1 MSKIKQNYFTTGEF
15 AKLVGVTKH
24 TLFHYD
30 KIGIFSPEIKEKND
44 YRYYSF
50 FQVEAFYVISA
61 LKELDMPLKDIKAYL
76 DRRSPY
82 ELISLLEN
90 EEKIIDKKISELLKM
105 KSVISGKVKLTKEV
119 FNIDTNKISIERCEE
134 ELLVL
139 TECTSITNEKSLA
152 LAVANH
158 VKYCEENKVFSPHS
172 MGEMLSIEDIE
183 NGIYDKYDYFY
194 TRVYEENKKIKQ
206 YKKEA
211 GLYLIAYHDRGF
223 YTINEAY
230 NRILKFAEENNL
242 KLEGYFYEDIL
253 LDELS
258 VSSYDEYLIKI
269 SIEVKIQ

>member
-30 KIGIFSPEIKEKND
+30 KIGIFSPEIKEEND

-50 FQVEAFYVISA
+50 YQLEVFYVISA

-76 DRRSPY
+76 DRRSPN
-82 ELISLLEN
+82 ELISILEN
-90 EEKIIDKKISELLKM
+90 EEKIIDKKISNLLKM
-105 KSVISGKVKLTKEV
+105 KSVISGKINLTKEV
-119 FNIDTNKISIERCEE
+119 FNIDINKILIERCEE

-152 LAVANH
+152 FAVANH
-158 VKYCEENKVFSPHS
+158 VKYCEENEVFSPHS
-172 MGEMLSIEDIE
+172 MGEMLSVEDIK

-194 TRVYEENKKIKQ
+194 TRVYENNKKIKP

-269 SIEVKIQ
+269 SIEVKM